1 MAEVNR
7 WATYFLSSGKV
18 GMEVDTM
25 VPVAKS
31 PLDNMR
37 GRGGKT
43 IMRVRFTP
51 KSRVIKKPTPKN
63 ENMPSNRVD
72 SACQTTTTK

>member
-1 MAEVNR
+1 
-7 WATYFLSSGKV
+7 LSSGKV
-18 GMEVDTM
+18 GMEADKM
-25 VPVAKS
+25 VPVTKS

-51 KSRVIKKPTPKN
+51 KSRVIKKPVIKN
-63 ENMPSNRVD
+63 ENVPLIRVD
-72 SACQTTTTK
+72 TACLTNTK

>member
-1 MAEVNR
+1 MGYV
-7 WATYFLSSGKV
+7 FLFSGKV
-18 GMEVDTM
+18 GMEADRM
-25 VPVAKS
+25 VPVAQS

-43 IMRVRFTP
+43 ILRVRFTP

-63 ENMPSNRVD
+63 ENMPSSRVE
-72 SACQTTTTK
+72 SACQTTSTK

>member
-1 MAEVNR
+1 
-7 WATYFLSSGKV
+7 
-18 GMEVDTM
+18 M
-25 VPVAKS
+25 VPVTKS

-63 ENMPSNRVD
+63 EIMPSSRVE

>member
-1 MAEVNR
+1 
-7 WATYFLSSGKV
+7 
-18 GMEVDTM
+18 M
-25 VPVAKS
+25 VPVTKS

-51 KSRVIKKPTPKN
+51 KSRVIKKPVIKN
-63 ENMPSNRVD
+63 ENLPLIRVD
-72 SACQTTTTK
+72 TACLTNTK